1 MDLVAGVGGPKD
13 SCGCLIEE
21 AGDVLP
27 KCFATAPNEVNSMKG
42 IRLKVLLVGL
52 CTTIVGISTYNLLSP
67 AVYAGPGTAAPEKPV
82 AKSGLSGA
90 ELYAIHCN
98 RCHPERYAT
107 EFTPGQWQTIMI
119 HMRVRANLP
128 ADQAREILKYLQQDA
143 GH

>member
-1 MDLVAGVGGPKD
+1 VPSLPLWKDLRDRFNLKTAVR
-13 SCGCLIEE
+13 CFELIP
-21 AGDVLP
+21 G
-27 KCFATAPNEVNSMKG
+27 KQNNVNSMKR
-42 IRLKVLLVGL
+42 IRSKVLLVGICL
-52 CTTIVGISTYNLLSP
+52 TIAGISTYNLLSP
-67 AVYAGPGTAAPEKPV
+67 TVYAGPGTAPEKPI

-128 ADQAREILKYLQQDA
+128 ADQAREILKYLQEDA

>member
-27 KCFATAPNEVNSMKG
+27 KCFANAPNEVNSMKG
-42 IRLKVLLVGL
+42 IRLKVLLVGI

-67 AVYAGPGTAAPEKPV
+67 AVYAGPGTAAPEKPA

-90 ELYAIHCN
+90 DLYAIHCN
-98 RCHPERYAT
+98 RCHSERYAP
-107 EFTPGQWQTIMI
+107 EFTAGQWKTIMI
-119 HMRVRANLP
+119 HMRVRANIT
-128 ADQAREILKYLQQDA
+128 ANDANEILKYLQEDA